1 MKGDYY
7 RHLIELKTESQCK
20 DAIDN
25 TLSFYKTALAE
36 LAPLNPIRLQL
47 AVDFSTF
54 YYDVLKSLQ
63 MTCTLVDQAIND
75 ATRDM
80 AAQLSIIQVLHDKV
94 DSWRSELVVFL
105 FILKLTLYFTSA
117 NLVF

>member
-1 MKGDYY
+1 MFQFGLRNDVPVWPNCRKKKK
-7 RHLIELKTESQCK
+7 RHSDLFRFGMGGIGK
-20 DAIDN
+20 I
-25 TLSFYKTALAE
+25 YLAE

-94 DSWRSELVVFL
+94 DSWRSELRSDE
-105 FILKLTLYFTSA
+105 T
-117 NLVF
+117 